1 MRLEAEAGGCTSRR
15 EGPGRPGR
23 RTHTAF
29 SILRHDSSAT
39 CGYTRVSGLGCGRA
53 TRERRLP
60 ASRREGLQRGWS
72 WKLRFRVC
80 TNASPAPHGRAASV
94 TGPRSGQASTC
105 ADHCPLHSR
114 AAQCVCEENAH
125 PVPTCHKSCHHTRSS
140 RRKAGPCIFT
150 HWRSARPLCGAASA
164 RPFTHVQDVVGP
176 RHRHRGG
183 AGARSRSRLDVAA
196 QPGAAHVTA
205 VPPWSA
211 RSCGNIGNM
220 REMARRRGRC
230 VKKTCARAKQRGGRS
245 TAEYKKASHDCAR
258 NTQPKKTFVEVP
270 KHAAPGPSGVSI

>member
-94 TGPRSGQASTC
+94 TGARSGQASTC

-140 RRKAGPCIFT
+140 RKQVHASSPIGAARGPCAVLQVRVLSHTFRMLSDPDT
-150 HWRSARPLCGAASA
+150 DTAVEPEPALEVDWTSLPNPVLLTLLQCHL
-164 RPFTHVQDVVGP
+164 GP
-176 RHRHRGG
+176 RDLAATSATCGRWRAVADG
-183 AGARSRSRLDVAA
+183 A
-196 QPGAAHVTA
+196 
-205 VPPWSA
+205 
-211 RSCGNIGNM
+211 
-220 REMARRRGRC
+220 
-230 VKKTCARAKQRGGRS
+230 
-245 TAEYKKASHDCAR
+245 
-258 NTQPKKTFVEVP
+258 
-270 KHAAPGPSGVSI
+270 

>member
-1 MRLEAEAGGCTSRR
+1 MHFEARGAR
-15 EGPGRPGR
+15 PPGR

-94 TGPRSGQASTC
+94 TGARSGQASTC

-114 AAQCVCEENAH
+114 AAQCVCDEAASCPHVSQVVSSHAIIRASQSRSMHLH
-125 PVPTCHKSCHHTRSS
+125 PLAQRAAPVRCCKCASFHTRSGCCRTPTPTPRWS
-140 RRKAGPCIFT
+140 RSPLSKSTGRRCPTRCCSRYCSATLVREILRQHRQHAGDGAPSRTVRKEN
-150 HWRSARPLCGAASA
+150 LC
-164 RPFTHVQDVVGP
+164 P
-176 RHRHRGG
+176 REAKGG
-183 AGARSRSRLDVAA
+183 AEHSRVQESE
-196 QPGAAHVTA
+196 P
-205 VPPWSA
+205 
-211 RSCGNIGNM
+211 
-220 REMARRRGRC
+220 
-230 VKKTCARAKQRGGRS
+230 
-245 TAEYKKASHDCAR
+245 
-258 NTQPKKTFVEVP
+258 
-270 KHAAPGPSGVSI
+270 